1 MAKSEYSIR
10 MDFKNTIKK
19 ADKLESLSGKMERI
33 AENDLVNTR
42 SNLSYNWKGDNAA
55 AYMKKVQT
63 VEGDIS
69 SIAKNLSKT
78 SDVLR
83 EIAQKTYEAEMRALE
98 RARRRNY

>member
-1 MAKSEYSIR
+1 MAKSEYTIR
-10 MDFKNTIKK
+10 MNFRNTIKQ

-42 SNLSYNWKGDNAA
+42 SNLSYNWKGDNAT
-55 AYMKKVQT
+55 AYMRKVQI
-63 VEGDIS
+63 VEGDLS

-98 RARRRNY
+98 RARRRNH

>member
-10 MDFKNTIKK
+10 MDFKNTIKQ

-42 SNLSYNWKGDNAA
+42 SNLSCNWKGDNAA
-55 AYMKKVQT
+55 SYIKKVQI

-69 SIAKNLSKT
+69 SIAKNLNKT